1 MNNYTKGQGLT
12 DTFGRPLR
20 DLRISVTD
28 RCNFRCTYC
37 MPNEIYG
44 ERYKFLSRDAVL
56 SYEEIIRV
64 AKIFVQLG
72 VSRLRLTGGEPLL
85 RPNIQDLV
93 SDLAAISGVDD
104 LSLTTNGYRLSKVA
118 GELRRA
124 GLKRLTVSLD
134 TLDDEIFQRMNGRQY
149 GTQPILEGIQ
159 AAEEAG
165 FMPIKI
171 NTVVQK
177 GVNDHTVFELAS
189 YFKARGHI
197 VRFIEYMDVGNR
209 NAWRMEQV
217 VPSKD
222 ILHQLNEEMPLVA
235 INKNFVGEVADR
247 YKYVDGEGEIGLISS
262 VTNPFCMDC
271 SRARI
276 SADGRIYTCLF
287 ASFGHDLRELIR
299 SQATNDDIVK
309 FVTQVW
315 NAREDRY
322 SEERGGYSEQ
332 PAKKVEMYHIG
343 G

>member
-1 MNNYTKGQGLT
+1 
-12 DTFGRPLR
+12 
-20 DLRISVTD
+20 
-28 RCNFRCTYC
+28 

-72 VSRLRLTGGEPLL
+72 VTRLRLTGGEPLL
-85 RPNIQDLV
+85 RPNIEELV
-93 SDLAAISGVDD
+93 RDLAAISGVDD
-104 LSLTTNGYRLSKVA
+104 LSLTTNGYRLGKIA
-118 GELRRA
+118 GKLKRA

-149 GTQPILEGIQ
+149 GTQPILDGIQ

-177 GVNDHTVFELAS
+177 GVNDHTVVELAS

-209 NAWRMEQV
+209 NGWRMEQV
-217 VPSKD
+217 VSSKD

-235 INKNFVGEVADR
+235 LSKNFPGEVAAR
-247 YKYVDGEGEIGLISS
+247 YRYADGEGELGLISS

-271 SRARI
+271 SRARL
-276 SADGRIYTCLF
+276 SADGIIYTCLF
-287 ASFGHDLRELIR
+287 ASFGHDLRTLIR
-299 SQATNDDIVK
+299 SQTTDGDIVK
-309 FVTQVW
+309 FITRVW
-315 NAREDRY
+315 SAREDRY
-322 SEERGGYSEQ
+322 SEERGAHSKQ

>member
-1 MNNYTKGQGLT
+1 MNNYTKGQALT

-85 RPNIQDLV
+85 RPNIEDLV
-93 SDLAAISGVDD
+93 SDLSAISGVDD

-118 GELRRA
+118 GELRKA

-159 AAEEAG
+159 AAEEVG

-235 INKNFVGEVADR
+235 INKNFAGEVADR

-287 ASFGHDLRELIR
+287 ASFGHDLRALIR

-322 SEERGGYSEQ
+322 SEERGEYSEQ